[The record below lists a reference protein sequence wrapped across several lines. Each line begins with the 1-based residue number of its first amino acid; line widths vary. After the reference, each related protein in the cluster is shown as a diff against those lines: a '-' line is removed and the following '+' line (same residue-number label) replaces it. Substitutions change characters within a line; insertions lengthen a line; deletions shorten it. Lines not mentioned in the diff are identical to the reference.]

1 MRALALAVGIYAAG
15 CATCPVVEPVRIVQP
30 VEVRVPVPVTRR
42 PPAELLEPLSVELP
56 EFVAPAAPA
65 ASSALTPEGERRLR
79 ALLVLLRAR
88 VQAWEAWA
96 VEPGSEAPAPP

>member
-1 MRALALAVGIYAAG
+1 MRALALALGVCAAG
-15 CATCPVVEPVRIVQP
+15 CATCPVVDPVRIVQP

-42 PPAELLEPLSVELP
+42 PPPELLEPLRTELP
-56 EFVAPAAPA
+56 EFVTPASPA

-88 VQAWEAWA
+88 VKAWEAWA
-96 VEPGSEAPAPP
+96 VEPGAEAPAPP

>member
-1 MRALALAVGIYAAG
+1 MRALALALGTFAAG

-42 PPAELLEPLSVELP
+42 PPPELLEPIRADLP
-56 EFVAPAAPA
+56 EFVTPAAPT

-88 VQAWEAWA
+88 LAAWEAWA
-96 VEPGSEAPAPP
+96 VEPEAEAPAPP

>member
-1 MRALALAVGIYAAG
+1 MRALALALGICVAG

-30 VEVRVPVPVTRR
+30 VEVRVPVPVVRR
-42 PPAELLEPLSVELP
+42 PPPELLEPLRAELP
-56 EFVAPAAPA
+56 EFVPPAAPA

-88 VQAWEAWA
+88 VRAWEAWA
-96 VEPGSEAPAPP
+96 AEQGAAAPAP